1 MTRSPHERW
10 LPIPLE
16 PTETPGRTRRAWLSL
31 MIIMDLVALALA
43 IWLIKH
49 GLTR

>member
-1 MTRSPHERW
+1 MTRSPHERR

-16 PTETPGRTRRAWLSL
+16 PTETPRPTRRGWMAL
-31 MIIMDLVALALA
+31 MIMVDLVALAWA
-43 IWLIKH
+43 IWLMKH